1 MITITIANQKGG
13 VGKSTT
19 VAMVATELAL
29 RGYRTLAVDC
39 DPQANLTS
47 VFLDPST
54 VTTSLSDVLV
64 TKPNSP
70 YATLPEVILTT
81 QINELDLLP
90 STLSLAQ
97 FDRGTSM
104 SVGRLRKVLREEVGH
119 IYEFCLI
126 DTPPNLGLL
135 LSAALIA
142 ANHVI
147 IPVQASAWAVSAI
160 QDLLPVIEEAR
171 EMNEGINLLGAVCTL
186 LDQRVNVS
194 AQTFVWLRDMLQDKT
209 FETIIHRTAK
219 LEEAPIIHQPIQ
231 LYSPNSR
238 GAENYADLTDEIIQ
252 RIGVGE
258 KREGGKLRIVS
269 GGETA

>member
-19 VAMVATELAL
+19 VAMVATDLAL
-29 RGYRTLAVDC
+29 RGYRTLAVDV

-54 VTTSLSDVLV
+54 VTSSLSEVLV
-64 TKPNSP
+64 TRPNSP
-70 YATLPEVILTT
+70 YATLQEVILTT
-81 QINELDLLP
+81 QVNDLDLLP

-104 SVGRLRKVLREEVGH
+104 SVGRLRKVLREEVEH
-119 IYEFCLI
+119 IYDFCVI

-147 IPVQASAWAVSAI
+147 IPVQAAAWALSAI

-171 EMNEGINLLGAVCTL
+171 EMNVNINLLGAVCTL

-194 AQTFVWLRDMLQDKT
+194 GQSYMWLKEMLKDKT
-209 FETIIHRTAK
+209 FDTIIHRTAK

-231 LYSPNSR
+231 LYSPHSR
-238 GAENYADLTDEIIQ
+238 AAENYADLTSEILQ
-252 RIGVGE
+252 RLGLTE
-258 KREGGKLRIVS
+258 KRESTLRVIAGS
-269 GGETA
+269 ESA